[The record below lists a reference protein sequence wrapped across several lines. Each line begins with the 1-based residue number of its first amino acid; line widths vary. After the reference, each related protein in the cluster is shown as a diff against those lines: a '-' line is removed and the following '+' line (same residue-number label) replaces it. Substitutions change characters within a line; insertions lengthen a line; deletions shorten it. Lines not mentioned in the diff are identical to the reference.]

1 MNFIPNRELMKLII
15 KPMFLCFFL
24 TLSLL
29 ACNNEELFV
38 EPTTEVVPT
47 TPEESTGNTD
57 TDPVAPNVSTP
68 CDFKLDAVQ
77 ANATVVINCV
87 MDLQGKTVNLP
98 AGVTLVYEGGDI
110 VNGTLNFANNTTI
123 SGELMNSTLTMAG
136 TKPQLKDTSFTFDP
150 KRWGIVEGET
160 TSAIAQNNN
169 NILEKTMFEVKKL
182 GISTFKIE
190 KMDAYFEVSK
200 VTSTTTNRNFYP
212 SEEAVNVPSNFTLKM
227 SNNVHLRV
235 QPNSNNDYTLL
246 AVRDVSNVRIE
257 GGNLYGDRKKH
268 DDSKQ
273 IGNSGHVLQVHGAN
287 NIDIVGVRL
296 VDGTGDGVNINSL
309 GFTFEPDYIPANNIR
324 VTNCILDNNRRN
336 NISIT
341 DGFNMIID
349 GNTFLNAGADNP
361 GSPGVAPGYALDI
374 EAVRGKNNGQYIYYE
389 KAYNIT
395 ISNNI
400 ERGSKYGAFIVA
412 IGQDATI
419 KNNTTEGS
427 IDISDASGVKII
439 GNTIT
444 AKNNNSK
451 GAAIT
456 TSHPESI
463 TTFNNIISGNTIKG
477 YEVCI
482 AAYQRD
488 AEIFDN
494 TFLDFSVGILP
505 KGISNYKIYR
515 NTFNSSISGSTAI
528 FGHITTMNNVDIYE
542 NIVQKVDR
550 EGLNMVWV
558 NKNSGEENNTVTI
571 RNNNFNKHKVSFD
584 TSKGISFTGNTSEYV
599 SVLAS
604 QNITLSGNIITAAY
618 DHGIEILNGSNNINV
633 SQNTISVTNKSKTCV
648 FKVNSTNISEGSNNC
663 K

>member
-212 SEEAVNVPSNFTLKM
+212 SEEAINIPSDFTLKM
-227 SNNVHLRV
+227 SKNVHLRV

-246 AVRDVSNVRIE
+246 AVRDVSNVRVE
-257 GGNLYGDRKKH
+257 GGNLYGDRRNH
-268 DDSKQ
+268 DDSKEV
-273 IGNSGHVLQVHGAN
+273 GNSGHVFQVHGAK

-296 VDGTGDGVNINSL
+296 VDGTGDGVNINSI
-309 GFTFEPDYIPANNIR
+309 GFTFEPNYIPANNIR

-341 DGFNMIID
+341 DGFNMVID

-361 GSPGVAPGYALDI
+361 GSPGVLPGFGLDI
-374 EAVRGKNNGQYIYYE
+374 EAVREFSNGKYVYYE

-395 ISNNI
+395 ISNNV
-400 ERGSKYGAFIVA
+400 ERGSKHGAFIVA
-412 IGQDATI
+412 IGEDTTI

-427 IDISDASGVKII
+427 IDISSGNGVKII
-439 GNTIT
+439 DNVIT
-444 AKNNNSK
+444 AGSNKTSSA
-451 GAAIT
+451 GIT
-456 TSHPESI
+456 TSHPESK
-463 TTFNNIISGNTIKG
+463 TTYNNIISGNTIKG
-477 YEVCI
+477 FEIGI
-482 AAYQRD
+482 AAYQHD
-488 AEIFDN
+488 FEIFDN

-505 KGISNYKIYR
+505 KAISNYKIYR
-515 NTFNSSISGSTAI
+515 NTFNSSVSGSTAI
-528 FGHITTMNNVDIYE
+528 FGHITTLNNVDIYE
-542 NIVQKVDR
+542 NVVQKVDR
-550 EGLNMVWV
+550 ESINMVWV
-558 NKNSGEENNTVTI
+558 NKNPGEENNTIKI
-571 RNNNFNKHKVSFD
+571 RNNNFNKFKVAFD
-584 TSKGISFTGNTSEYV
+584 TSKGITFTGNQSEYV

-604 QNITLSGNIITAAY
+604 QNITLSGNTITAAS
-618 DHGIEILNGSNNINV
+618 DHGIEILNGSINISV
-633 SQNTISVTNKSKTCV
+633 SQNNISVTNKNKSCV
-648 FKVNSTNISEGSNNC
+648 YKANSTNINEISNTCN
-663 K
+663 